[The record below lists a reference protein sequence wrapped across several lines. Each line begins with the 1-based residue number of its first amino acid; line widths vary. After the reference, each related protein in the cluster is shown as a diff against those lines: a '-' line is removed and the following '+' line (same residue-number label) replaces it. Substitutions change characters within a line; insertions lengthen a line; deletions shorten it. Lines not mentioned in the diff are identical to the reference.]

1 MCRMHH
7 LFMQTDTQVTLINN
21 TEITLKFVNIQFSL
35 ISLLFL
41 STNLNV
47 LWRRKSTNIKY
58 WFNNWP
64 YIFVS
69 LKLSIYKDPQKCIPI
84 NSIETKVLVLPNL
97 YFFKNQIHCLIISI
111 KSIYT
116 ISFFH
121 FSFLVLKQWRQK
133 LVKFLCCCLSD
144 SPLDSG

>member
-41 STNLNV
+41 SNNLNV

-97 YFFKNQIHCLIISI
+97 YFFL
-111 KSIYT
+111 KSNPLFNHQYKIYLYHF
-116 ISFFH
+116 FFH